1 MLSLVELASSRA
13 PAVAARREKRLDSR
27 VCCRLE
33 KWAPAGTVVALRTDE
48 TTTMLR
54 LRTFSRPEETLLLVE
69 GRLTGP
75 WVDELAR
82 CWATLR
88 AEKHAAPIRVDL
100 EGVTFVS
107 AAGKTLL
114 ARLHDDG
121 ALLIARACM
130 TAAIIEE
137 ITSRKPERAEDDE
150 RGE

>member
-1 MLSLVELASSRA
+1 
-13 PAVAARREKRLDSR
+13 
-27 VCCRLE
+27 
-33 KWAPAGTVVALRTDE
+33 
-48 TTTMLR
+48 MLR
-54 LRTFSRPEETLLLVE
+54 LRTLSRNGQTVLVLE

-88 AEKHAAPIRVDL
+88 EEKLGAPIRVDL

-107 AAGKTLL
+107 AAGKALL

-121 ALLIARACM
+121 ALLTARSPM
-130 TAAIIEE
+130 TSAMIEE
-137 ITSRKPERAEDDE
+137 IANGE